1 MAQQDARAKR
11 TQSLIDD
18 FRDNNHEFQMLKG
31 ILCMSNTWSSSERT
45 RLYRLFDVVEIA
57 KRMDEINNAARE
69 RTRAEPGA
77 IQQSAGGPAT

>member
-57 KRMDEINNAARE
+57 KRMDEINNAAHE

>member
-1 MAQQDARAKR
+1 MVRTNARTTR

-69 RTRAEPGA
+69 RMRAEPVA
-77 IQQSAGGPAT
+77 IQQGAGGPAT

>member
-69 RTRAEPGA
+69 RTRAEPVA